1 MVIDVWPIN
10 LDAAP
15 PLPLHSH
22 HCQLQERK
30 RKREREIVS
39 EQVSLVCSRATQP
52 GEKSTEKSC
61 ERRVCQLKA
70 YNSPQTTSE
79 QTSSNSNNEQQ
90 QQQHAQHGYGQK
102 TRQQSMWASSYT
114 HRNRCTQ
121 MQNKGSNLA
130 RREGEGGGAGG
141 ARRFGH
147 TSHVLPKGETTKHA
161 LQATPH
167 NTLNWMLWL
176 SANGI
181 GIQIEMR
188 REWDSM
194 EAAKQLCILQ
204 CIAMWEICA
213 GTAQREAESM
223 QSPCEFRYII

>member
-1 MVIDVWPIN
+1 MAYANRCVAN
-10 LDAAP
+10 KFRRCSSAATAQSS
-15 PLPLHSH
+15 LSAAEERERRR
-22 HCQLQERK
+22 ERK
-30 RKREREIVS
+30 IVS

-79 QTSSNSNNEQQ
+79 QTSSNNNNNEQQ
-90 QQQHAQHGYGQK
+90 QQQHVQHGYGQK

-130 RREGEGGGAGG
+130 SREGEREAGRVVHGALVTQVTCCQK
-141 ARRFGH
+141 AKRQNTRY
-147 TSHVLPKGETTKHA
+147 KA
-161 LQATPH
+161 ATPH

-181 GIQIEMR
+181 GIQIEWE
-188 REWDSM
+188 RES
-194 EAAKQLCILQ
+194 KQLCILH
-204 CIAMWEICA
+204 CHVANLCLNCSKRGLVDA
-213 GTAQREAESM
+213 VSM
-223 QSPCEFRYII
+223 

>member
-1 MVIDVWPIN
+1 M
-10 LDAAP
+10 
-15 PLPLHSH
+15 
-22 HCQLQERK
+22 
-30 RKREREIVS
+30 
-39 EQVSLVCSRATQP
+39 SLVCSRATQP

-79 QTSSNSNNEQQ
+79 QTGSNNEQQ
-90 QQQHAQHGYGQK
+90 QQRTTTTTNNSNMHNTDMGK
-102 TRQQSMWASSYT
+102 RQGS
-114 HRNRCTQ
+114 NRCGLPVTRTEIA
-121 MQNKGSNLA
+121 A
-130 RREGEGGGAGG
+130 RKCRTKAATCQGGRERGCGAGG

-188 REWDSM
+188 WEWDSM
-194 EAAKQLCILQ
+194 EAAKQSRHSAVHCHVGNLCWN
-204 CIAMWEICA
+204 CSKR
-213 GTAQREAESM
+213 G
-223 QSPCEFRYII
+223 